1 MHGAGKTCTNLCLVP
16 LSCFSVSIS
25 SSNAAMRRLA
35 LASVEVGTAP
45 SRPGI
50 TSVEGYNSVV
60 GSDIAAEASDVKAK
74 VREKIKATKERW

>member
-16 LSCFSVSIS
+16 FSCFSVSIS

-35 LASVEVGTAP
+35 LASAEVGTAP

-50 TSVEGYNSVV
+50 TGVEGDNNSAV
-60 GSDIAAEASDVKAK
+60 GSDMAAEASDVEAK
-74 VREKIKATKERW
+74 VREK